1 MFHFHSVQSRLGL
14 HMRVIRVIR
23 HDRISVISKDR
34 KTVFLGFLL
43 QISDMFRIDAAFKY
57 HFSVGSVNH
66 LTSVIRE
73 DIPVIC
79 TQFKFLGQWQQTV
92 SGASR
97 CQHDTHAHLLYFEQS
112 SQRPLTNLFL
122 VVQQCPVYVE
132 H

>member
-1 MFHFHSVQSRLGL
+1 
-14 HMRVIRVIR
+14 MRVIRGIR

>member
-1 MFHFHSVQSRLGL
+1 
-14 HMRVIRVIR
+14 
-23 HDRISVISKDR
+23 
-34 KTVFLGFLL
+34 
-43 QISDMFRIDAAFKY
+43 MFRIDAAFKY

-112 SQRPLTNLFL
+112 SQRPLANLLL
-122 VVQQCPVYVE
+122 VVQQCPVHVE